1 MQTSV
6 NVLKACSCFFVS
18 QFANSLHP
26 ESIFAVTLFFK
37 EYEFNRLIKISIVLL
52 NQEQRVTVVEKCFVI
67 ISVETTRIISGI
79 EKGFCNYVL

>member
-6 NVLKACSCFFVS
+6 NVLKACSCFFLS

-26 ESIFAVTLFFK
+26 ESIFAVTFSL

-52 NQEQRVTVVEKCFVI
+52 NQEQRVTVVEKCQVI

>member
-6 NVLKACSCFFVS
+6 NVLKACSCFSLS

-26 ESIFAVTLFFK
+26 ESIFAVTLSFK

-52 NQEQRVTVVEKCFVI
+52 NQEQRVTVVEKCHVI

-79 EKGFCNYVL
+79 EKGFCN

>member
-6 NVLKACSCFFVS
+6 NVLKACSCFSLS

-26 ESIFAVTLFFK
+26 ESIFAVTLCFK
-37 EYEFNRLIKISIVLL
+37 EYEFICLIKISIVLL
-52 NQEQRVTVVEKCFVI
+52 NQEQRVTVVEKCQVI
-67 ISVETTRIISGI
+67 ISVETIRIISGI

>member
-6 NVLKACSCFFVS
+6 NVLKACSCFFLS
-18 QFANSLHP
+18 QFAISLHP
-26 ESIFAVTLFFK
+26 ESIFAVTLCFK
-37 EYEFNRLIKISIVLL
+37 EYEFICLIKISIVLL
-52 NQEQRVTVVEKCFVI
+52 NQEKGVTVVEKCRVI

>member
-6 NVLKACSCFFVS
+6 NVLKACSCFSLS

-26 ESIFAVTLFFK
+26 ESIFAVTLSFK
-37 EYEFNRLIKISIVLL
+37 EYEFICLIKISIVLL
-52 NQEQRVTVVEKCFVI
+52 NQEQRVTVVEKFQVI
-67 ISVETTRIISGI
+67 ISVETIRIISGI

>member
-6 NVLKACSCFFVS
+6 NVLKACSCFSLS

-26 ESIFAVTLFFK
+26 ESIFAVTLSFK
-37 EYEFNRLIKISIVLL
+37 EYEFICLIKISIVLL
-52 NQEQRVTVVEKCFVI
+52 NQEQRVTVVEKCQVI
-67 ISVETTRIISGI
+67 ISVETIRIISGI